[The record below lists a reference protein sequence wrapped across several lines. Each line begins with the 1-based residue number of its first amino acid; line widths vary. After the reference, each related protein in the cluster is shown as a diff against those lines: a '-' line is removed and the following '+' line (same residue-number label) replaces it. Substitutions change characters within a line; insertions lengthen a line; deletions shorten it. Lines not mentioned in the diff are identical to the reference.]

1 MGTDVLPVTILDFAD
16 SGCNKGQLGNLVEA
30 ICRNFRDTKSLSV
43 LKNRNV
49 VLFPDLGATTV
60 WQDKL
65 PMMQVLG
72 IRATL
77 FDFLEHQ
84 ACEEDKAKGLDI
96 ADYLLKIKPAEAR
109 LQALIKQNPAIRKL
123 IDVFKLE
130 IVDEPQ
136 PRFRSP
142 KRQRGFRL

>member
-1 MGTDVLPVTILDFAD
+1 M
-16 SGCNKGQLGNLVEA
+16 
-30 ICRNFRDTKSLSV
+30 
-43 LKNRNV
+43 

-109 LQALIKQNPAIRKL
+109 LQVLIKQNPAIRKL
-123 IDVFKLE
+123 LDVFKLE

-136 PRFRSP
+136 PRFRTS

>member
-1 MGTDVLPVTILDFAD
+1 MDTTIPSGWECSVFA
-16 SGCNKGQLGNLVEA
+16 
-30 ICRNFRDTKSLSV
+30 I
-43 LKNRNV
+43 
-49 VLFPDLGATTV
+49 
-60 WQDKL
+60 
-65 PMMQVLG
+65 
-72 IRATL
+72 
-77 FDFLEHQ
+77 LEYQ

-96 ADYLLKIKPAEAR
+96 ADYLLKIKPAEAK

-136 PRFRSP
+136 PRFRTP

>member
-1 MGTDVLPVTILDFAD
+1 M
-16 SGCNKGQLGNLVEA
+16 
-30 ICRNFRDTKSLSV
+30 V
-43 LKNRNV
+43 LKITNLHILRYLPTCWLYLLERYTIDNQRCTHTASKNRDV

-65 PMMQVLG
+65 PLMQVLG
-72 IRATL
+72 IRAIL

-84 ACEEDKAKGLDI
+84 ACDEDKAKGLDI

-130 IVDEPQ
+130 IIDEPQ
-136 PRFRSP
+136 PRFRTP

>member
-1 MGTDVLPVTILDFAD
+1 
-16 SGCNKGQLGNLVEA
+16 
-30 ICRNFRDTKSLSV
+30 
-43 LKNRNV
+43 
-49 VLFPDLGATTV
+49 
-60 WQDKL
+60 
-65 PMMQVLG
+65 MMQVLG

-84 ACEEDKAKGLDI
+84 ACEEDKTKGLDI
-96 ADYLLKIKPAEAR
+96 ADYLLKIKPAEAK

-136 PRFRSP
+136 PRFRTP
-142 KRQRGFRL
+142 KRQRGFRLWDDLKIEVSDDSKLCLSYSKPFELLSKALAYR

>member
-1 MGTDVLPVTILDFAD
+1 
-16 SGCNKGQLGNLVEA
+16 
-30 ICRNFRDTKSLSV
+30 
-43 LKNRNV
+43 
-49 VLFPDLGATTV
+49 
-60 WQDKL
+60 
-65 PMMQVLG
+65 MQVLG

-96 ADYLLKIKPAEAR
+96 ADYLLKIKPAEAK

-130 IVDEPQ
+130 TESCHSEVDRCLQ
-136 PRFRSP
+136 TRNC
-142 KRQRGFRL
+142 

>member
-1 MGTDVLPVTILDFAD
+1 MPNFAENDYLQALAQVVLPTEILDYFSITGIA
-16 SGCNKGQLGNLVEA
+16 Q
-30 ICRNFRDTKSLSV
+30 TV
-43 LKNRNV
+43 LKNRDV

-60 WQDKL
+60 WQNKL
-65 PMMQVLG
+65 PMMKVLG

-109 LQALIKQNPAIRKL
+109 LQVLIKQNPAIRKL
-123 IDVFKLE
+123 LDVFKLE
-130 IVDEPQ
+130 IVDEPK

>member
-1 MGTDVLPVTILDFAD
+1 M
-16 SGCNKGQLGNLVEA
+16 
-30 ICRNFRDTKSLSV
+30 
-43 LKNRNV
+43 

-96 ADYLLKIKPAEAR
+96 ADYLLKIKPTEAK

-130 IVDEPQ
+130 KLLTSLNHVSALLKGNVVSDSEMI
-136 PRFRSP
+136 
-142 KRQRGFRL
+142 

>member
-1 MGTDVLPVTILDFAD
+1 MVESEKTALIASYYLPQFLWIA
-16 SGCNKGQLGNLVEA
+16 SGGKNGCFN
-30 ICRNFRDTKSLSV
+30 TKSLSV
-43 LKNRNV
+43 LKNRDV

-72 IRATL
+72 IHATL

-84 ACEEDKAKGLDI
+84 AAKGLDI
-96 ADYLLKIKPAEAR
+96 ADYLLKIKPTEAR
-109 LQALIKQNPAIRKL
+109 LQVLIKQNPAIRKL

-136 PRFRSP
+136 PRFRTP